1 MIKWIFV
8 ALVVALLAAGVG
20 WWNWKHSPMREMERS
35 RSAVEQSTNWH
46 YHTVHLNRVDPSV
59 PPETVDEDIFC
70 PSLLHTTRSSL
81 DRAGLPVVRE
91 SIIYLGRSYNHLADG
106 WVLAGSRQADIT
118 AQGSLP
124 IFECLNGAM
133 GSDDNS
139 LPYKAIIEDGTLR
152 PGGTRE
158 AGDDSCRDYDVAV
171 STPHDP
177 AEKDFRFSMCINEQ
191 DHLPR
196 ETRRTPPGATEEGIS
211 TFSQWNAHT
220 EPQLPP
226 GFSK

>member
-1 MIKWIFV
+1 MIKGILI

-35 RSAVEQSTNWH
+35 RAAVEKATNWH
-46 YHTVHLNRVDPSV
+46 YHTFHLNRVDPSV

-70 PSLLHTTRSSL
+70 PSFLHTTRSGL
-81 DRAGLPVVRE
+81 DRAGAPVVRE

-106 WVLAGSRQADIT
+106 WVLAGGRQADID

-124 IFECLNGAM
+124 IFECLQGAL
-133 GSDDNS
+133 GSDDNA
-139 LPYKAIIEDGTLR
+139 LPYKAIVEDGKLR
-152 PGGTRE
+152 QGGLRQ
-158 AGDDSCRDYDVAV
+158 AGGDSCRYYDVAV
-171 STPHDP
+171 PTPQDP
-177 AEKDFRFSMCINEQ
+177 AKKEFRFSICINEQ

-196 ETRRTPPGATEEGIS
+196 ETRRTPPGATEEGVS
-211 TFSQWNAHT
+211 TFTQWNAYT
-220 EPQLPP
+220 EPQLPA